1 MATLYRSVVSKTSPQ
16 ADEALTFEA
25 LGLKPALLQP
35 LRELGYEEPTPIQ
48 AAAIPP
54 LIDGFDLLGQ
64 AATGTGKT
72 AAFALPMLHRRDDAA
87 RGKGPF
93 GLVLVPT
100 RELALQV
107 SQALHRYGR
116 ADNVQ
121 LVAVYGGA
129 PVRQQIEALKRGVD
143 IVVATPGRALDLV
156 NRRVL
161 KLGDVRMVVLDEADE
176 MLDMGFIEDIEAIL
190 EKTPEDRQ
198 TALFS
203 ATLPKRIDKLARQ
216 QLSSPV
222 HVKIEAEKKAA
233 DEAPLVRQTAYVVPR
248 ARKSAALGRI
258 LDAEDPGSTIVF
270 CRTRGGVDDLTELL
284 SATGYP
290 AEALHGGLT
299 QIQRDKV
306 MARLRSGA
314 TNLLVATDVAAR
326 GIDIGQL
333 THVVNYDLPVSPEAY
348 VHRIGRVG
356 RAGREGTAI
365 ALVEPRERRLFTAIE
380 KLIGHPIHVAQVPS
394 SSEVRN
400 LRLQRTATAI
410 REQLQ
415 NASDDSE
422 RLERYRGVLD
432 ELTAEYDVF
441 DIAAAAIALAHEA
454 TQGAESPEAD
464 EDSFDHAFNDTPKR
478 PPKAKG
484 DKKSHKSLPD
494 GVRLFF
500 NVGRKAGITPGDLV
514 GAITHEANIKGKD
527 LGAIV
532 VHEMYS
538 LVEVPKAKANRIARE
553 LNHCTIKGR
562 RVKVRLDR
570 K

>member
-1 MATLYRSVVSKTSPQ
+1 MSKTSPQ
-16 ADEALTFEA
+16 ADEATTFEA
-25 LGLKPALLQP
+25 LGLKPALLTP

-72 AAFALPMLHRRDDAA
+72 AAFALPMLQRRDAAA

-203 ATLPKRIDKLARQ
+203 ATLPKRIEKLAQQ
-216 QLSSPV
+216 QLNSPV
-222 HVKIEAEKKAA
+222 HVTIKPDRKAA
-233 DEAPLVRQTAYVVPR
+233 NEAPLVRQTAYVVPR
-248 ARKSAALGRI
+248 ARKTAALGRI

-270 CRTRGGVDDLTELL
+270 CRTRGGVDDLTEVLT
-284 SATGYP
+284 ATGYP

-299 QIQRDKV
+299 QVQRDKV

-380 KLIGHPIHVAQVPS
+380 KLVGQSIHVAKVPS
-394 SSEVRN
+394 SSEVRG
-400 LRLQRTATAI
+400 LRLQRTAAAI
-410 REQLQ
+410 REQL
-415 NASDDSE
+415 ADDAAGE
-422 RLERYRGVLD
+422 RLDRYRGVLD
-432 ELTAEYDVF
+432 ELSTEYDVF
-441 DIAAAAIALAHEA
+441 EIAAAAISLAHES
-454 TQGAESPEAD
+454 TQGAESADTD
-464 EDSFDHAFNDTPKR
+464 EDSFEHAFNDTPKR
-478 PPKAKG
+478 PPKEKG
-484 DKKSHKSLPD
+484 DKKGHKSLPD
-494 GVRLFF
+494 GTRLFF

-514 GAITHEANIKGKD
+514 GAITNEAHVKGKD

-538 LVEVPKAKANRIARE
+538 LVEVPADKAKRIARE
-553 LNHCTIKGR
+553 MNHCTIKGR